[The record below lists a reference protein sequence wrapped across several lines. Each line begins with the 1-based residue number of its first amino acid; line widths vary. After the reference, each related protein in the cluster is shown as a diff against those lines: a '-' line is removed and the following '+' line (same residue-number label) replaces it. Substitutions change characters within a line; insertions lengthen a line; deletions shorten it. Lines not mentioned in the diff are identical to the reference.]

1 MNKAALRSR
10 ISDHLKSHG
19 KGPGWMLVHVADDLG
34 IDKAFHLMTMEEL
47 KQVRIYLLKRLPLRK
62 PGVKAKI

>member
-1 MNKAALRSR
+1 
-10 ISDHLKSHG
+10 
-19 KGPGWMLVHVADDLG
+19 MLVHVADDLG